1 MRFMEKE
8 FCRVRT
14 KTDIVF
20 SSLIIITGI
29 ILITLPTSAS
39 INILGFLM
47 ICAGLILSIVLRTG
61 YKDLADG
68 DSYRKV
74 EKYFAQS
81 HKPDIKRAI
90 SKEIEQIK
98 MIEQD
103 KGNGI
108 RLDIYYN
115 RKKGKAYIQL
125 FEYVPYSYEP
135 CSDIQEF
142 DLHKVSHLI
151 DNL

>member
-1 MRFMEKE
+1 MEKE

-61 YKDLADG
+61 YKDLIDG
-68 DSYRKV
+68 DSYHKV

-81 HKPDIKRAI
+81 HKTDIIRAI

-98 MIEQD
+98 MIED
-103 KGNGI
+103 NKGNGI

-135 CSDIQEF
+135 CSDIHEF
-142 DLHKVSHLI
+142 ELHEVSNLI
-151 DNL
+151 